1 MLDRNTIR
9 YWTPAVAA
17 LLCMA
22 LSMGLMTV
30 FGFFVD
36 PVAADFGVSHATV
49 TTAPVFLMIVPAF
62 TGPIFGRM
70 ADSLPI
76 RWMMW
81 VGVVIAMGSLYQVSQ
96 ASSITA
102 AALWFI
108 GFVVGLG
115 LCGPVVINSLL
126 TKLYLNNS
134 GRALALAAMGAS
146 VAAVLLPLW
155 IAWLFEHGDWRSALA
170 SLSLVIMVF
179 MISVIALGIPASNAA
194 LVQAP
199 DEHDE
204 AVPDSGDDAGEAA
217 AQSSI
222 FRDPSFWLIGIGM
235 AVAFNGALVLS
246 ICYAPHLLNI
256 GLSVTQSALVISAG
270 GIGGFIGKGIVAAVV
285 DRYRDRVKWV
295 AAAVLAVQVLGLIVL
310 ASSTVYPLILFAA
323 LLVGFGGG
331 AFIPMHAILNSC
343 YFHDSIVGRV
353 NGAQMPLFLPLGL
366 VGAPLTGYA
375 YDQLG
380 HYYWVLF
387 AIIAVLVIA
396 ALLLLRLPKARP
408 LEGPATAALAQ

>member
-1 MLDRNTIR
+1 M
-9 YWTPAVAA
+9 AA
-17 LLCMA
+17 MLCMA

-36 PVAADFGVSHATV
+36 PVAADFAVSHATV

-76 RWMMW
+76 RWLMW
-81 VGVVIAMGSLYQVSQ
+81 VGIVIAMGSLYQVSQ
-96 ASSITA
+96 AASIMA

-108 GFVVGLG
+108 GFVIGLG

-134 GRALALAAMGAS
+134 GRALAIAAMGAS

-155 IAWLFEHGDWRSALA
+155 IAWLFEHGSWRDALA
-170 SLSLVIMVF
+170 SLSLLIMVF
-179 MISVIALGIPASNAA
+179 MLIVTTLGIPANNAA
-194 LVQAP
+194 LRQVSVEP
-199 DEHDE
+199 TTDDDEVKPAE
-204 AVPDSGDDAGEAA
+204 AVDVDTVGGGS
-217 AQSSI
+217 STSI
-222 FRDPSFWLIGIGM
+222 FRNPSFWLIGIGM

-256 GLSVTQSALVISAG
+256 GLTVTQSALVVSMG
-270 GIGGFIGKGIVAAVV
+270 GVGGFVGKTIVAMVV
-285 DRYRDRVKWV
+285 DRYRSQVKWV
-295 AAAVLAVQVLGLIVL
+295 AVAVLAVQVLGLVILV
-310 ASSTVYPLILFAA
+310 STDIYPVILFAA

-343 YFHDSIVGRV
+343 YFHDSVVGRV

-366 VGAPLTGYA
+366 IGAPLTGYA

-380 HYYWVLF
+380 HYYWVWF
-387 AIIAVLVIA
+387 AIIAALIIA
-396 ALLLLRLPKARP
+396 SLLLIRLPAVR
-408 LEGPATAALAQ
+408 ERDGVAPAVLAQ